1 MKTANIIIII
11 ITMSFLSMSLSAQE
25 TGSDMQLLRSWEAAS
40 VVSEESVE
48 RFSLD
53 SCFMSMPVPPEV
65 QSRMRGKSYKE
76 GCEVPMESLRYL
88 RLLHRNREGK
98 VQLGEMVCNK
108 SIAARLVR
116 IFRSLYLQGYRIER
130 MVLIDEY
137 GADDTRSMTANN
149 TSCFN
154 YRKVAGSQKLS
165 KHALGLAVDIN
176 PLYNPCLHVRTGK
189 VEPPAGAPYST
200 SRSASRPTPVPMIM
214 AGDLCHRLF
223 IEHGFVWGG
232 AWRSIKDYQHF
243 EM

>member
-1 MKTANIIIII
+1 M
-11 ITMSFLSMSLSAQE
+11 
-25 TGSDMQLLRSWEAAS
+25 
-40 VVSEESVE
+40 
-48 RFSLD
+48 
-53 SCFMSMPVPPEV
+53 
-65 QSRMRGKSYKE
+65 
-76 GCEVPMESLRYL
+76 
-88 RLLHRNREGK
+88 
-98 VQLGEMVCNK
+98 QLGEMVCNK
-108 SIAARLVR
+108 SIASRLVS

-130 MVLIDEY
+130 MVLIAEH

-165 KHALGLAVDIN
+165 KHAQGLAVDIN

-189 VEPPAGAPYST
+189 VDPPAGAPYST

-243 EM
+243 ER

>member
-11 ITMSFLSMSLSAQE
+11 MSFLSMSLSAQE
-25 TGSDMQLLRSWEAAS
+25 TGGDMQLLRSWEAAS

-108 SIAARLVR
+108 SIASRLVS

-154 YRKVAGSQKLS
+154 YRKVAGYQKLS
-165 KHALGLAVDIN
+165 KHAQGLAVDN
-176 PLYNPCLHVRTGK
+176 NTH
-189 VEPPAGAPYST
+189 
-200 SRSASRPTPVPMIM
+200 
-214 AGDLCHRLF
+214 
-223 IEHGFVWGG
+223 
-232 AWRSIKDYQHF
+232 
-243 EM
+243 